1 MLTSVVKHEG
11 MYKVMCVALEG
22 KDKDI
27 TNKQPATWVR
37 RTWLNSHKIWALT
50 GYIKEEKGSQRLD
63 FICLRVFCVALKNSW
78 TWIMHEKK
86 YIYVS
91 HMFWD
96 LTVPASV
103 CSTYDEVPLQMASDG
118 RYGKVARR
126 FVQKRANTMVT
137 WLYQHLLC
145 RLIQSQE
152 IQIAPRVLNP
162 VSTEREL
169 FIRAT

>member
-1 MLTSVVKHEG
+1 MLLWWVKH
-11 MYKVMCVALEG
+11 
-22 KDKDI
+22 KDI
-27 TNKQPATWVR
+27 PNKQSATWVR
-37 RTWLNSHKIWALT
+37 RTWLDSQKNWALP
-50 GYIKEEKGSQRLD
+50 GYIKEEKDSRRLN
-63 FICLRVFCVALKNSW
+63 FICLRVFCIALKNSW
-78 TWIMHEKK
+78 AWIIDEKK

-96 LTVPASV
+96 PMIPAIV

-118 RYGKVARR
+118 RHGKVARR
-126 FVQKRANTMVT
+126 FVQKRANTMLT

-152 IQIAPRVLNP
+152 IHIAPRVLNP